1 MKKIYW
7 GVFFIAL
14 ATLAWEV
21 LLTRIFSATMYYHFV
36 FMSISLAMLGFGC
49 SGVIVYL
56 LPRYFQ
62 QDRCANHLA
71 IFSSL
76 FSITIILAI
85 VVYLQIKSAITTAS
99 VTAFLNLVKIFF
111 FIFLPYL
118 FSGITI
124 TLALK
129 HSAKKVAVLYC
140 YDLVGAG
147 IGCVFV
153 IGMLF
158 IYDGI
163 SLVLLT
169 SFLAAVSSIFFS
181 LKSSTQW
188 LRKISFS
195 IAFLS
200 FCSFMCNAYVYRF
213 LKINYVQGE
222 PQTNIIFEK

>member
-56 LPRYFQ
+56 LPRYFS

-85 VVYLQIKSAITTAS
+85 VVYLQINSAITTAS
-99 VTAFLNLVKIFF
+99 LSAFLI
-111 FIFLPYL
+111 
-118 FSGITI
+118 
-124 TLALK
+124 LA
-129 HSAKKVAVLYC
+129 
-140 YDLVGAG
+140 
-147 IGCVFV
+147 
-153 IGMLF
+153 
-158 IYDGI
+158 
-163 SLVLLT
+163 
-169 SFLAAVSSIFFS
+169 
-181 LKSSTQW
+181 
-188 LRKISFS
+188 
-195 IAFLS
+195 
-200 FCSFMCNAYVYRF
+200 
-213 LKINYVQGE
+213 
-222 PQTNIIFEK
+222 